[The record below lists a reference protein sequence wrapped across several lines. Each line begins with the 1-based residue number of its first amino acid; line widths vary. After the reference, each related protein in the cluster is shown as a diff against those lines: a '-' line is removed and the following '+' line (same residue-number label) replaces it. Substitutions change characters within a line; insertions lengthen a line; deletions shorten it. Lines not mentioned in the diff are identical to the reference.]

1 VAATVFVS
9 TIPLFSFVQR
19 RPSKVRIAQ
28 HTSCQASRHFIPAV
42 TVNAQRRVAT
52 ACLIINRVDLT
63 GVVSCPFATALYEG
77 YLGCVTQVN
86 SAMDISQIN
95 TSVCSRGSA
104 PAPWTYTATRRIANQ
119 YERCVFVPHNGA
131 AEGNFFLR
139 RMCTPDCSL
148 TDRWWHGARGSACNI
163 RLLSPHVCDRPDCL
177 FKITHCLQVAV
188 RSGPGVD
195 IIPSDSVHV

>member
-1 VAATVFVS
+1 
-9 TIPLFSFVQR
+9 
-19 RPSKVRIAQ
+19 
-28 HTSCQASRHFIPAV
+28 
-42 TVNAQRRVAT
+42 
-52 ACLIINRVDLT
+52 
-63 GVVSCPFATALYEG
+63 
-77 YLGCVTQVN
+77 
-86 SAMDISQIN
+86 MDISQIN

-163 RLLSPHVCDRPDCL
+163 RLLSPHVCDRPDSADATTVAGGSPAWCGESL
-177 FKITHCLQVAV
+177 MAWVRQPPRASRPVPTIFRELGHATPQSTAPRVVTDDELYCVLLPTSDFRIQVSAHH
-188 RSGPGVD
+188 G
-195 IIPSDSVHV
+195 